1 MAKATHK
8 YTLLRY
14 IIDAPVVM
22 ASFFISLRLL
32 HLHEG
37 HFYNIALLLFALLS
51 VIIWYVAGSFSRLYA
66 ERRSNK
72 FSEEIV
78 FILYSL
84 ILFGILITSSAF
96 FLRDYLAF
104 SGLFFVTFLSVLFVT
119 EAVAKYIIR
128 KLLHAAIFQGDFFE
142 NVLIVGV
149 TPSAMELY
157 ETINRYYYYG
167 YKCYGFIDDHAAK
180 LNGSKYLGKLDAL
193 ETILKE
199 GNIDEVMITL
209 PANDALQI
217 KACLSL
223 CDMYKTKA
231 RIVPDLQQYVDAS
244 VQVNNIG
251 LLPVINIRALP
262 LDKPENKILKR
273 GFDIIFSIL
282 FFVLLGWWL
291 LPIISLLIR
300 LSSRGPAIFK
310 QERWGINNEKITCY
324 KFRTMVSSSNDID
337 EEGNYNQATK
347 NDPRITAIGAFM
359 RKTNMDELPQFWNV
373 LMGDMSVVGPRPH
386 PTPLNMASMHTID
399 NYMLRHIVTPGITGW
414 AQVNGCRGETKAP
427 GSMQKR
433 VNFDLYYIHRWTFWL
448 DCQIILQTIIN
459 LMRGDQNA
467 Y

>member
-1 MAKATHK
+1 
-8 YTLLRY
+8 
-14 IIDAPVVM
+14 
-22 ASFFISLRLL
+22 
-32 HLHEG
+32 
-37 HFYNIALLLFALLS
+37 
-51 VIIWYVAGSFSRLYA
+51 
-66 ERRSNK
+66 
-72 FSEEIV
+72 
-78 FILYSL
+78 
-84 ILFGILITSSAF
+84 
-96 FLRDYLAF
+96 
-104 SGLFFVTFLSVLFVT
+104 
-119 EAVAKYIIR
+119 VAKYIIR

-167 YKCYGFIDDHAAK
+167 YKCYGFIDNEATK

-193 ETILKE
+193 EFILKE
-199 GNIDEVMITL
+199 GSIDEVMITL
-209 PANDALQI
+209 PANEALQI
-217 KACLSL
+217 KSCLAL

-262 LDKPENKILKR
+262 LDKPENKLLKR
-273 GFDIIFSIL
+273 SFDIVFSVL
-282 FFVLLGWWL
+282 FFILLGWWL
-291 LPIISLLIR
+291 LPIISLLIK
-300 LSSRGPAIFK
+300 LSSRGPSIFK

-324 KFRTMVSSSNDID
+324 KFRTMVYSSNDID
-337 EEGNYNQATK
+337 EDGNYNQATK

-373 LMGDMSVVGPRPH
+373 LKGDMSVVGPRPH

>member
-22 ASFFISLRLL
+22 ASFFISLHLL
-32 HLHEG
+32 AFQDK
-37 HFYNIALLLFALLS
+37 HFFNAATWLFALLC
-51 VIIWYVAGSFSRLYA
+51 VAVWYIAGSFSRLYT

-78 FILYSL
+78 FILYSI

-96 FLRDYLAF
+96 FLREYLAF
-104 SGLFFVTFLSVLFVT
+104 SGLFFAAFLSVLFVI
-119 EAVAKYIIR
+119 ESIAKYTIR
-128 KLLHAAIFQGDFFE
+128 KLLHAAIFVGDFVE

-149 TPSAMELY
+149 TPSAVELY

-167 YKCYGFIDDHAAK
+167 YKCYGFIDNESTK
-180 LNGSKYLGKLDAL
+180 LNGSAYLGTLDAL
-193 ETILKE
+193 ESILKK
-199 GNIDEVMITL
+199 GVIDEVMITL
-209 PANDALQI
+209 PAAATLQI
-217 KACLSL
+217 KSCLAI
-223 CDMYKTKA
+223 CDLYKIKA

-262 LDKPENKILKR
+262 LDKRENKILKR
-273 GFDIIFSIL
+273 GFDIAFSL
-282 FFVLLGWWL
+282 VFFILLGWWL
-291 LPIISLLIR
+291 LPIISLLIKM
-300 LSSRGPAIFK
+300 SSNGPAIFK
-310 QERWGINNEKITCY
+310 QERWGLNNKKITCY
-324 KFRTMVSSSNDID
+324 KFRTMVIYANDVDID
-337 EEGNYNQATK
+337 GNYLQATK
-347 NDPRITAIGAFM
+347 NDPRITAVGTFL

-373 LMGDMSVVGPRPH
+373 LKGDMSVVGPRPH
-386 PTPLNMASMHTID
+386 PTPLNIASMHTIE

-433 VNFDLYYIHRWTFWL
+433 VNFDLYYIHRWTFWI

-459 LMRGDQNA
+459 LIRGDQNA